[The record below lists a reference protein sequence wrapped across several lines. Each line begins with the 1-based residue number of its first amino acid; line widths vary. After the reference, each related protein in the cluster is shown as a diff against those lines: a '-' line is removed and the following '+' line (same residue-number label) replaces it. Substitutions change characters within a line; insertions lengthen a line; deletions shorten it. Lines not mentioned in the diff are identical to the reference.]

1 MLLGILGLVVSPF
14 LPFKNLPKSFAVVS
28 GSMEP
33 AIKTGSIVFTHTV
46 DLKTI
51 KKGDIIAF
59 TSPSNSKDT
68 ILHRVD
74 SIKTTEPLTFS
85 TKGDANNS
93 PDAWDVMD
101 VGVKGVYFGA
111 IPFLGYVA
119 AFVKKPLGFGIIV
132 GIPALL
138 FIISQIFNIKKAIAE
153 EVDRKV
159 AKVLETKKKTKPIE
173 NNLKSLILFIVLFT
187 SLSGLSILQAIKASF
202 NSVVTISG
210 ISLSVV
216 DFIPPSTPTGLR
228 YLSPT
233 VACGGATNSYTIT
246 PDWNDSTAH
255 GSKYIDHYE
264 YESFNPP
271 GGWMWGPINV
281 SASQITGAF
290 TVGEGTY
297 GFRIRAVDNLGYVS
311 DWTSVDFATSCQIT
325 YSLPTTP
332 TPSLISPANNSVV
345 KVHDFM
351 FDWSDVTALTAV
363 TYDWEGSTVNDF
375 SSGGMWNHYGL
386 TASNVYSPGT
396 PDNVYYW
403 HVRACDAASNCSPWT
418 EVWKMTV
425 DTKAP
430 AVPTGIY
437 FKDTVNNKNV
447 ACGGITS
454 ARNFD
459 VYWDANTE
467 TDFDHY
473 EYTSYNADGNTGLV
487 DQPFTTPYFNA
498 SWWTVPIEGT
508 YGVQIRAVDMAGNK
522 SDWSGGAESFNNSC
536 KYTTDWTAPTVDLI
550 FPTPGPTST
559 YFTVVFSE
567 DVNKVDAENPA
578 NYFLNNWPGAEGSGN
593 LVGHATVLYNSTSYT
608 ATITFTTPGWYI
620 SPEQKWGVQ
629 NIHDLANNLL
639 QVNPYAEY
647 STPLVKPVTTDSGT
661 DSNWHNSPVTV
672 NFSCTDI
679 NGSGCKAT
687 YYTTDGSDPTTASSS
702 GNSVTLNTDGI
713 FTIKYF
719 SVDNAGNIEDV
730 KTAANTVKI
739 DKTAPVSVIT
749 GPVSSNNNH
758 ADISISSWDGKIEGT
773 ATDSLSGID
782 RIEIS
787 IQKDSDKFWSGT
799 DWISGSESSTRVLT
813 TGTTSWS
820 YQISGTVPSGL
831 YKIISHAI
839 DKAGNEEN
847 SAIIEFNNEDF
858 ITPTPSDTPTPVGSP
873 TPEATDSAVQTLT
886 PTDDPSPTP
895 TPILTTETT
904 PTPTPTDTPEVTPSP
919 TDSPT
924 DTSTS
929 TPAPSPTPAPTDSI

>member
-1 MLLGILGLVVSPF
+1 M
-14 LPFKNLPKSFAVVS
+14 
-28 GSMEP
+28 
-33 AIKTGSIVFTHTV
+33 
-46 DLKTI
+46 
-51 KKGDIIAF
+51 
-59 TSPSNSKDT
+59 
-68 ILHRVD
+68 
-74 SIKTTEPLTFS
+74 
-85 TKGDANNS
+85 
-93 PDAWDVMD
+93 
-101 VGVKGVYFGA
+101 
-111 IPFLGYVA
+111 
-119 AFVKKPLGFGIIV
+119 
-132 GIPALL
+132 
-138 FIISQIFNIKKAIAE
+138 
-153 EVDRKV
+153 
-159 AKVLETKKKTKPIE
+159 
-173 NNLKSLILFIVLFT
+173 
-187 SLSGLSILQAIKASF
+187 
-202 NSVVTISG
+202 
-210 ISLSVV
+210 
-216 DFIPPSTPTGLR
+216 
-228 YLSPT
+228 
-233 VACGGATNSYTIT
+233 
-246 PDWNDSTAH
+246 
-255 GSKYIDHYE
+255 
-264 YESFNPP
+264 
-271 GGWMWGPINV
+271 
-281 SASQITGAF
+281 
-290 TVGEGTY
+290 
-297 GFRIRAVDNLGYVS
+297 
-311 DWTSVDFATSCQIT
+311 
-325 YSLPTTP
+325 
-332 TPSLISPANNSVV
+332 
-345 KVHDFM
+345 
-351 FDWSDVTALTAV
+351 
-363 TYDWEGSTVNDF
+363 
-375 SSGGMWNHYGL
+375 
-386 TASNVYSPGT
+386 
-396 PDNVYYW
+396 
-403 HVRACDAASNCSPWT
+403 
-418 EVWKMTV
+418 
-425 DTKAP
+425 
-430 AVPTGIY
+430 
-437 FKDTVNNKNV
+437 
-447 ACGGITS
+447 
-454 ARNFD
+454 
-459 VYWDANTE
+459 
-467 TDFDHY
+467 
-473 EYTSYNADGNTGLV
+473 
-487 DQPFTTPYFNA
+487 
-498 SWWTVPIEGT
+498 
-508 YGVQIRAVDMAGNK
+508 
-522 SDWSGGAESFNNSC
+522 
-536 KYTTDWTAPTVDLI
+536 
-550 FPTPGPTST
+550 
-559 YFTVVFSE
+559 VFSE